1 MQQKFAS
8 AKSAIKCDLGL
19 LGYCAA
25 CNGRRIRATMRKRIQ
40 NRRAAGVDIEGRA
53 GDGYRL
59 AMPLYLLDAPLPQ
72 AGKGSA
78 RP

>member
-8 AKSAIKCDLGL
+8 AKFAIKCDLGL
-19 LGYCAA
+19 LGYYAA

-40 NRRAAGVDIEGRA
+40 NLRAAGVDIEGRA
-53 GDGYRL
+53 GDGYHL
-59 AMPLYLLDAPLPQ
+59 AMPAYLLDAPLPQ

-78 RP
+78 RR